1 MSGLFSSMSAKF
13 APAGAATLPLPE
25 TGWTST
31 EPWIGAGKK
40 LMYAL
45 LACSVAAG
53 FVSIS
58 GAVVASGTVSVEN
71 SYKTVQHLDGGIV
84 SKILVKNGDLVKE
97 GDVLIRLDDT
107 QIRSQLGVSRG
118 RLADGLIQS
127 ARLTAERDDKANF
140 EIPADVAHD
149 LGDAQI
155 ARMIDAQRTLFLAR
169 RTARLGERSVLQ
181 QRVQQLSSDLA
192 GAEHSL
198 SARSRELEITAREL
212 KGVLPLFEKG
222 FLNQQRLGPLQRDAA
237 RLEGEV
243 GRLEGEK
250 AKAKAG
256 MLEAQLKLAQSD
268 KDFQSQVAD
277 EQRKVQSIIN
287 EAADQRAGLEDKL
300 ARAEIRAPRKG
311 RINNFVPTTE
321 GGVITPAMAIAQ
333 IIPDGEKL
341 IVEVRIQ
348 PQDIDKVR
356 GGLPAAVKFPA
367 LNAKK
372 TPRLDGTVT
381 VVSPAQITDNSPQS
395 QGKPYFT
402 AQIELPPS
410 EIARLG
416 REHTLVP
423 GMPAEVYIE
432 TTPRTILS
440 YLVKPLLDS
449 MSVLGRE

>member
-1 MSGLFSSMSAKF
+1 MSGLFASLNAKL
-13 APAGAATLPLPE
+13 APSGAPTLPAPD

-31 EPWIGAGKK
+31 EPWIGTGKK

-45 LACSVAAG
+45 LACSLAAG
-53 FVSIS
+53 FISIS

-71 SYKTVQHLDGGIV
+71 SYKNIQHLDGGIV
-84 SKILVKNGDLVKE
+84 SKILVKSGDLVKE

-107 QIRSQLGVSRG
+107 QIRSQLNVAKG

-140 EIPADVAHD
+140 ELPADVAHD

-155 ARMIDAQRTLFLAR
+155 ARMIEAQRTLFLAR

-181 QRVQQLSSDLA
+181 QRVQQLNSDLA

-198 SARSRELEITAREL
+198 SARSRELDITAREL

-256 MLEAQLKLAQSD
+256 LLESQLKLAQSE

-277 EQRKVQSIIN
+277 DLRKVQSIIN
-287 EAADQRAGLEDKL
+287 EAGDQRAGLEDKL
-300 ARAEIRAPRKG
+300 ARTEIRSPRKG
-311 RINNFVPTTE
+311 RVNNLAATTE
-321 GGVITPAMAIAQ
+321 GGVITPAMQIAQ
-333 IIPDGEKL
+333 IIPDGEKM

-372 TPRLDGTVT
+372 TPRLEGQVT

-416 REHTLVP
+416 KEHTLVP

-449 MSVLGRE
+449 MSLLGRE

>member
-1 MSGLFSSMSAKF
+1 MARLLSSLTANLTPGA
-13 APAGAATLPLPE
+13 APALPTD

-45 LACSVAAG
+45 LACSVVAS
-53 FVSIS
+53 FISIS
-58 GAVVASGTVSVEN
+58 GAVVTNGTVSVEN
-71 SYKTVQHLDGGIV
+71 SYKNIQHLDGGIV
-84 SKILVKNGDLVKE
+84 SKIFVKSGDLVKE
-97 GDVLIRLDDT
+97 GDILLRLDDT
-107 QIRSQLGVSRG
+107 QIRAQLGVAKG
-118 RLADGLIQS
+118 RQIDGLIQS
-127 ARLTAERDDKANF
+127 ARLTAERDDKAIF
-140 EIPADVAHD
+140 EIPAMVGHD

-155 ARMIDAQRTLFLAR
+155 ARMIEAQRTLFLAR

-181 QRVQQLSSDLA
+181 QRVTQLSSDLA
-192 GAEHSL
+192 GAEYL
-198 SARSRELEITAREL
+198 LAARSRELEITSREL

-250 AKAKAG
+250 AKVSAG

-277 EQRKVQSIIN
+277 DLRKVQSVIN
-287 EAADQRAGLEDKL
+287 EASDQRNGLEDKL
-300 ARAEIRAPRKG
+300 ARAEIRSPRKG
-311 RINNFVPTTE
+311 RVNNLAATTE
-321 GGVITPAMAIAQ
+321 GGVITPAMQIAQ
-333 IIPDGEKL
+333 IIPDGEKM

-356 GGLPAAVKFPA
+356 GGQAAAVKFPA

-372 TPRLDGTVT
+372 TPRLDGQVT
-381 VVSPAQITDNSPQS
+381 VVSPAQISDNSAQS

-402 AQIELPPS
+402 AQIELPPA
-410 EIARLG
+410 EMARLG
-416 REHTLVP
+416 KEHTLIP

-432 TTPRTILS
+432 TTPRTIMS
-440 YLVKPLLDS
+440 YLVKPLFDS
-449 MSVLGRE
+449 MSLLGRE